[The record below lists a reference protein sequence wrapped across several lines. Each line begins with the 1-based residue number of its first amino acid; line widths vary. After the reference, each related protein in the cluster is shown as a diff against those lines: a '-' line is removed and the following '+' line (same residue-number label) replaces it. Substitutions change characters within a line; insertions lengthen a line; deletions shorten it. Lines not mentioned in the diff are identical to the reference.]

1 MSIWRVLKDLTKENC
16 LLENISLVQQKKE
29 ELVMMGKYQMVV
41 SIEDYLACE
50 KIWDTFKMKNMGDY
64 HDH

>member
-1 MSIWRVLKDLTKENC
+1 MNSFERFNEGKLPARKYLFSSTKKGRIGND
-16 LLENISLVQQKKE
+16 
-29 ELVMMGKYQMVV
+29 GKIPNGYV

>member
-1 MSIWRVLKDLTKENC
+1 MNSFERFNEGKLPARKYLFSSTKKGRIGND
-16 LLENISLVQQKKE
+16 
-29 ELVMMGKYQMVV
+29 GKYQMVV

-50 KIWDTFKMKNMGDY
+50 KIWDTFKTKNMGDY